1 MRQDAKTPLYQGC
14 SMSKLEADL
23 LLLDFKSSN
32 GLSDTG
38 FDSLL
43 DLMGKMLPSPNGLSK
58 NTYEAKQMICL
69 MGLEVQKIHACPKD
83 CILYRGDYKD
93 LDACPVCESSRYK
106 SESAIHM
113 TCDRNKRPPAKVVWY
128 FPVIPRLKRLFA
140 NPKTAKLMRWHA
152 EERLKDGKLRHPA
165 DGSQWRAIDYHFKK
179 TFSKEIR
186 NVRFGL
192 STDGM
197 NPFNMVSSKHITWL
211 VSLCIYN
218 LPPWLCMKRTYIM
231 MPLLIQ
237 GPKQPGN
244 DIDVYLEPLVDDLL
258 SLWNEGVKV
267 WDEYKREHFTL
278 KGLLFVTITDLPGL
292 GCLSG
297 QVTKGYNGCVV
308 CVDDTDAR
316 WLNKS
321 KKMVYKGHRRFL
333 RRDHPYRRN
342 KKSFDG
348 TNDNRLPPKYRNGNE
363 IYKIVSK
370 VEVVFGKGKGSV
382 HAPAGSIWKKN
393 SLLCRLPY
401 WKFL

>member
-1 MRQDAKTPLYQGC
+1 MANYRVWNKHGEEGENEATQPNVVEKLRKMFQEATRGENEASQPNDMGNVDHGSFMDNFAETLADDDVMDGIDQMIRDGEPECLDAKNLKKLEQMRQDAKTPLYHGC

-23 LLLDFKSSN
+23 LLLELKSSN

-58 NTYEAKQMICL
+58 NTYEAKQMICP

-197 NPFNMVSSKHITWL
+197 NPFNMVSSKHSTWP

-237 GPKQPGN
+237 GPK
-244 DIDVYLEPLVDDLL
+244 
-258 SLWNEGVKV
+258 
-267 WDEYKREHFTL
+267 
-278 KGLLFVTITDLPGL
+278 
-292 GCLSG
+292 
-297 QVTKGYNGCVV
+297 
-308 CVDDTDAR
+308 
-316 WLNKS
+316 
-321 KKMVYKGHRRFL
+321 
-333 RRDHPYRRN
+333 
-342 KKSFDG
+342 
-348 TNDNRLPPKYRNGNE
+348 
-363 IYKIVSK
+363 
-370 VEVVFGKGKGSV
+370 
-382 HAPAGSIWKKN
+382 
-393 SLLCRLPY
+393 
-401 WKFL
+401 